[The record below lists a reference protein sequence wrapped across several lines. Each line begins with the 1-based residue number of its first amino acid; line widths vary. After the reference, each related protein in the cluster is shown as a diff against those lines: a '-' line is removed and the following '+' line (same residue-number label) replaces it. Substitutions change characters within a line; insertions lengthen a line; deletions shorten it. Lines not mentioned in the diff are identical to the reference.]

1 MRQVCELL
9 LGIKFKK
16 KTLIFHQNKSSSA
29 FLTVYKEPL
38 GFNTIIFFTI
48 KSRSS
53 VYRQKGVETSLT
65 YLGLMNR

>member
-9 LGIKFKK
+9 LGIKLK

-53 VYRQKGVETSLT
+53 VYCQKGVETSLT